1 MRKLQIL
8 LVIFSIISASL
19 FFNVNHDNV
28 FGQQSTTTPEL
39 PAIIELNKDYK
50 EVIDTLY
57 TYHPNLEQ
65 WQIDFAFDWLN
76 AKCLQQ
82 FEKPNV
88 LTEISCT
95 AMNSGILSGTLE
107 DWGYTFVS
115 PTPTGKGPQL
125 INQSTTLDNSLQ
137 Q

>member
-1 MRKLQIL
+1 MYESLMNLDHL
-8 LVIFSIISASL
+8 LFIGIIITTSMFVIN
-19 FFNVNHDNV
+19 NVY
-28 FGQQSTTTPEL
+28 GQQPEL
-39 PAIIELNKDYK
+39 PAILESNKDYK
-50 EVIDTLY
+50 EVFDTLY

-125 INQSTTLDNSLQ
+125 LN
-137 Q
+137 

>member
-1 MRKLQIL
+1 MYESLMNLDHL
-8 LVIFSIISASL
+8 LFIGIIITTSMFVIN
-19 FFNVNHDNV
+19 NVY
-28 FGQQSTTTPEL
+28 GQQPEL
-39 PAIIELNKDYK
+39 PAILESNKDYK
-50 EVIDTLY
+50 EVFDTLY

-107 DWGYTFVS
+107 NWGYTFVS

-125 INQSTTLDNSLQ
+125 LN
-137 Q
+137 